1 MDEND
6 RNPDESRIILPGE
19 EPAGSAGVQEDGFA
33 EGTRWYAL
41 HTRSRF
47 EQKVHDGL
55 RGKSLE
61 AFLPK
66 IQVMSRRKD
75 RRKKIL
81 VPLLPGYVFVQ
92 SDLDPYR
99 YWDIIKTVG
108 VVRMVAFK
116 GKPVPANDQEIGSL
130 MILNGTDRTVENR
143 DYMRKGDRIMIMDG
157 PLKGLV
163 GYYLRHKNRSEK
175 VVVSV
180 ELLQRSMA
188 VEIEGWALEKIA

>member
-1 MDEND
+1 MPKE
-6 RNPDESRIILPGE
+6 RGGMPCI
-19 EPAGSAGVQEDGFA
+19 
-33 EGTRWYAL
+33 
-41 HTRSRF
+41 TRSRF

-55 RGKSLE
+55 KGKSLN

-116 GKPVPANDQEIGSL
+116 GKPVPANDEEIGSL

-188 VEIEGWALEKIA
+188 VEIEGWALEKIP